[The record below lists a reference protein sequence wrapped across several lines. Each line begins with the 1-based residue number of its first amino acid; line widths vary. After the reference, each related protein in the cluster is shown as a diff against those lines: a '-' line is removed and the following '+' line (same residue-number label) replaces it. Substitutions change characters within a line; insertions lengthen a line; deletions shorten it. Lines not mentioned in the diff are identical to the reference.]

1 MEIIFGIFFMKKERK
16 KIWNYFEKIE
26 NNEEDENNDIP
37 FIGGMKASKDIDFDD
52 FNEDEFDQKEN
63 SFEEKE

>member
-1 MEIIFGIFFMKKERK
+1 MKKERK
-16 KIWNYFEKIE
+16 KIWNYYEKIE
-26 NNEEDENNDIP
+26 NIEEDENNDIP
-37 FIGGMKASKDIDFDD
+37 FLVGMKASKDIDFDD